1 MPEAESAD
9 KKLIVFLSHA
19 SEDKPAVRL
28 LAKRL
33 KDDGFDPW
41 LDEERLLPGQNWEL
55 EIEQALRKSQVI
67 LLCFS
72 EKSVGKEGFVQREF
86 KRAMKYQ

>member
-1 MPEAESAD
+1 MPKEDTTE
-9 KKLIVFLSHA
+9 KKLRIFLSHA
-19 SEDKPAVRL
+19 SEDKPAVRRL
-28 LAKRL
+28 SKRL
-33 KDDGFDPW
+33 KDDDFDPW

-55 EIEQALRKSQVI
+55 EIEIALRSSDAI

-86 KRAMKYQ
+86 K

>member
-72 EKSVGKEGFVQREF
+72 EKSVGKE
-86 KRAMKYQ
+86 